1 MPVRTI
7 LPAMWR
13 AERVLGAVAGRGDA
27 SKLGWR
33 RKREEKGEEDLDA
46 ANAQKLLFALVL
58 LFLLCSR
65 VTPR

>member
-1 MPVRTI
+1 M
-7 LPAMWR
+7 
-13 AERVLGAVAGRGDA
+13 LGAVAGRGDA